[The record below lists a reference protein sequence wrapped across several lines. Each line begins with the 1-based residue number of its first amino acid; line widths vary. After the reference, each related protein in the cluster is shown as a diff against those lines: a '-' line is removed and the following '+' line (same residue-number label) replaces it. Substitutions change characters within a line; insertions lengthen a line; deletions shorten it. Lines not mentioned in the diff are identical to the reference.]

1 MVEADADRN
10 NCCASC
16 GKAMQKA
23 HRVYLS
29 QRYCSTCYARLFK
42 SRPCPGCGARA
53 RLATFDA
60 SAVCGSC
67 TAAGPCVRCGRAGRP
82 VGKIT
87 LYGPACNSCAHYFTE
102 PRHCEVCDRLSTR
115 LVKKRV
121 DGRDLRCCPKCWSTS
136 ATCPSCRRCRILV
149 EGRNSVMECRRCAYV
164 GEVCCRTCGDMM
176 PAGYGHECKDCYY
189 RRTFHKRLQI
199 NTAALSSNIYRLAYA
214 LYGEWLLK
222 KAGGK
227 RAALMI
233 NRHLKCFMEMNSRW
247 LDLPTYPQLMESF
260 GAQWIRRA
268 QLPVQWMIEAQGLHV
283 DQKIRIEHTELRRID
298 SIISSMASGA
308 ARALLIDYRKHL
320 ESKPNKRRNSLRSV
334 RMALRSAA
342 NLLLKSAAVGQA
354 LPSSS
359 SLRSL
364 LAETPG
370 IAASLTSFVSY
381 LNVSYSLGLVFPQD
395 NRDAIKLRRAR
406 FELMVKA
413 LMREAAQGTNVL
425 DRWPAAALGYF
436 HGVTRFRKADLTIT
450 PDTEQTGMFVSLQGE
465 KYWIPMPLRSL

>member
-16 GKAMQKA
+16 GKTMQKA

-42 SRPCPGCGARA
+42 PRPCPRCGVHT

-60 SAVCGSC
+60 SAVCDSC

-82 VGKIT
+82 VGKLT
-87 LYGPACNSCAHYFTE
+87 PYGPACNSCAHYFTE

-115 LVKKRV
+115 LVKKCV
-121 DGRDLRCCPKCWSTS
+121 DGRDLRCCPKCWSAS

-149 EGRNSVMECRRCAYV
+149 EGRNSVMECSRCAHD
-164 GEVCCRTCGDMM
+164 GEVYCRVCGDKM
-176 PAGYGHECKDCYY
+176 PAGYGHECEDCYY

-199 NTAALSSNIYRLAYA
+199 NTAALSNETYRLAFTF
-214 LYGEWLLK
+214 YGEWLLK

-233 NRHLKCFMEMNSRW
+233 NRHMKSFMEMNARW
-247 LDLPTYPQLMESF
+247 PELPTYPQLIESL
-260 GAQWIRRA
+260 GTQWIRRA

-283 DQKIRIEHTELRRID
+283 DQELRAEHTELRRID
-298 SIISSMASGA
+298 SITSSMTSDV
-308 ARALLIDYRKHL
+308 ARTILVGYRRHL
-320 ESKPNKRRNSLRSV
+320 ESTHNKRRNSLRSI
-334 RMALRSAA
+334 RMALRSAS
-342 NLLLKSAAVGQA
+342 NLLLTSAAAGQA

-370 IAASLTSFVSY
+370 IAASLKSFVSY
-381 LNVSYSLGLVFPQD
+381 LNGHYSLDLVFPED
-395 NRDAIKLRRAR
+395 NRDAIKLRRHR
-406 FELMVKA
+406 FELEVRA
-413 LMREAAQGTNVL
+413 LMRDAAHGNDVL

-436 HGVTRFRKADLTIT
+436 HGVTRYRKTEAILTI
-450 PDTEQTGMFVSLQGE
+450 DADQVGILISLQGE
-465 KYWIPMPLRSL
+465 EYWIPMP